1 MNVIACVPLESFSSL
16 DFLLK
21 DHSHFVDVKM
31 LFLISLYFDSHICN
45 TTFFVELMS

>member
-21 DHSHFVDVKM
+21 DHSHFVVKGCKNA
-31 LFLISLYFDSHICN
+31 LSNFTVF
-45 TTFFVELMS
+45 